1 MVSTMIDLMPG
12 ETPTYV
18 PVTRA
23 ELTQPDESKEVAA
36 AAQERQGAFVFIMAA
51 EARRAYGVSRT
62 EEEEKNMA
70 SAELSLVGLGEFL
83 ASPATTEAVNPTP
96 ISTRKEGKLH
106 AKNPPRIRIQGSTLT
121 PIPGGDL
128 DDGPGNLGDGEHEMT
143 TFHNRTPDGKINLTV
158 QDKDGKSSLI
168 TVDEATFVEMYM
180 LGCKADF
187 DSLST
192 QTGFDT
198 GSYLNKDNVRV
209 LMEDF
214 GKKNGDWTQMTD
226 EATTAAKAAKTEVVR
241 EMPII
246 HSFTPA
252 AVLEAGA
259 RVTELQT
266 AADKGKKIEELTA
279 EVATAMKNKSSA
291 EQTLAGE
298 TDDSKKEPHRKAL
311 DAATTAEQKAKDA
324 LASRELQERALADA
338 KAQQDTLV
346 KQSAELAKDPPSD
359 EALTTHIN
367 TLIEGDVQAKVNTL
381 QGEIL
386 GLKGEIRELL
396 ANNLDG
402 AKDKANALQKQL
414 DAKQAEI
421 DNYKLMTEH
430 PEMTAAFVRQM
441 QRGEVSKDVV
451 DKIQKALDQGNA
463 SDLVKEFSSE
473 AFKDKLEE
481 LKKKIDMSKDPKM
494 KDFFEKYR
502 PYLVT
507 GGIAV
512 FLLYQIIIQ
521 AMNKEDR
528 NGGH

>member
-12 ETPTYV
+12 ETPT
-18 PVTRA
+18 PMQR
-23 ELTQPDESKEVAA
+23 EVVQTTEKDKTE

-51 EARRAYGVSRT
+51 EARRAHAANRT
-62 EEEEKNMA
+62 PEQERDMA
-70 SAELSLVGLGEFL
+70 PAERSLAGLGKFL

-96 ISTRKEGKLH
+96 VKTREQAKLEK
-106 AKNPPRIRIQGSTLT
+106 KNPPRIRIKGSTLT

-128 DDGPGNLGDGEHEMT
+128 DDGPSNLGDGEHEVT

-158 QDKDGKSSLI
+158 KDKDGKDSLI

-187 DSLST
+187 DSLRGQS
-192 QTGFDT
+192 GIST
-198 GSYLNKDNVRV
+198 GSFLNKENVKV
-209 LMEDF
+209 VMEEF
-214 GKKNGDWTQMTD
+214 VEKNGDWTQMTD
-226 EATTAAKAAKTEVVR
+226 VATAAVKGAKTEVVH

-246 HSFTPA
+246 HGFTPA
-252 AVLEAGA
+252 AVGEAGA
-259 RVTELQT
+259 RVAELQT
-266 AADKGKKIEELTA
+266 AADQGKKIDELTA
-279 EVATAMKNKSSA
+279 EVALATKNKSGA
-291 EQTLAGE
+291 EQALASENDAG
-298 TDDSKKEPHRKAL
+298 KKEELKKAL
-311 DAATTAEQKAKDA
+311 EAATTAEKKAKDA
-324 LASRELQERALADA
+324 LASRELQEKALADA
-338 KAQQDTLV
+338 KGIHNKLKAG
-346 KQSAELAKDPPSD
+346 SADLAKDPPSD

-421 DNYKLMTEH
+421 NNYKLMTEH